1 MRFHHLDLNLL
12 VALDAILTER
22 NVTHAAHKL
31 NISQSAASG
40 LLARLREYFD
50 DDLLVQSGR
59 QMLLTPL
66 AVSLQEPLMRVL
78 LDIKTNIVGDKE
90 FDPAKSNRHFKI
102 MASDY
107 VTTVFL
113 GPLFSRVKALA
124 PYMTFDIIPNNNHYN
139 EALARGDID
148 YLIQP
153 NLYMS
158 NDHPKT
164 LLFEDS
170 YSCVVWRDNP
180 LVGDVLNNE
189 LYLSLGHVVIN
200 LGEMRAPSFEEDF
213 AKKFGQDRRIEVSTS
228 HFNTLS
234 HLVVGTNRITV
245 MQTRLARIHAETL
258 PIKIVNTPE
267 PIPALKE
274 YIQWNHILDSDPAH
288 QWLREI
294 CCQVLSSEQ
303 EP

>member
-22 NVTHAAHKL
+22 NITRAANKL
-31 NISQSAASG
+31 NITQSAASG
-40 LLARLREYFD
+40 LLARLRDYFD
-50 DDLLVQSGR
+50 DELLVQSGR
-59 QMLLTPL
+59 KMLPTPL
-66 AVSLQEPLMRVL
+66 AVSLQDPLKRVL

-90 FDPAKSNRHFKI
+90 FDPANSNRHFKI

-113 GPLFSRVKALA
+113 SPLLKLVKTLA
-124 PYMTFDIIPNNNHYN
+124 PNMTFDIIPNHNFYN
-139 EALARGDID
+139 DALAKGDID
-148 YLIQP
+148 FLIQP
-153 NLYMS
+153 NLYMN

-180 LVGDVLNNE
+180 FVGETLSNE
-189 LYLSLGHVVIN
+189 TYLSLGHVVIN
-200 LGEMRAPSFEEDF
+200 LGEMRVPSFEEDF

-228 HFNTLS
+228 NFNTLPY
-234 HLVVGTNRITV
+234 LVVGTNRITV
-245 MQTRLARIHAETL
+245 MHTRLARIHAKTL

-274 YIQWNHILDSDPAH
+274 YIQWNHILDGDPAH
-288 QWLREI
+288 VWLRNI
-294 CCQVLSSEQ
+294 CSQVLS
-303 EP
+303 P